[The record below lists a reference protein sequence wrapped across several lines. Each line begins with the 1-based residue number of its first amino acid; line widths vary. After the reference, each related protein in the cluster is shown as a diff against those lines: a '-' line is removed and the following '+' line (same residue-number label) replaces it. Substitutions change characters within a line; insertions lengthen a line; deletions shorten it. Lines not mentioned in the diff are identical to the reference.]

1 MKKFTFLFAFLFIVS
16 ITSNLH
22 AQWVQIPNG
31 MFSLQTK
38 VNCFITNG
46 NNIFAGT
53 DNPGGF
59 YASSNNGSNWS
70 HYFSPIQTVHSFASN
85 SNYMFMG
92 YCDSGVY
99 RSTNGGFFWL
109 PTSIPQRNYFAI
121 AANGNNIF
129 AGTDNLY
136 FSFYFSSN
144 NGTTWIHS
152 LFKHLFFSCKR

>member
-70 HYFSPIQTVHSFASN
+70 HYFSLIQTVHSFASN